1 MQLHMRDST
10 TSFGRLCSGSSACAA
25 CPLADE
31 DEGETLT
38 TRGTKKSGQPRPT
51 VARRRTPRCL
61 PRRLLSA
68 AMNTAD
74 ETPDSFTSA
83 WSKANF
89 PPENRDFVERFTA
102 EISISRYEFVGASY
116 RYISA
121 TRRDGTGEL
130 RIHSGCTTGFTEDEA
145 RHFGV
150 GSDEVRPATTQGVTW
165 LVGHPVH
172 GDLSLRGPNGSM
184 NKPEPERCSQCRIYE
199 LSLSG
204 VCPGCDDD

>member
-1 MQLHMRDST
+1 
-10 TSFGRLCSGSSACAA
+10 
-25 CPLADE
+25 
-31 DEGETLT
+31 
-38 TRGTKKSGQPRPT
+38 
-51 VARRRTPRCL
+51 
-61 PRRLLSA
+61 
-68 AMNTAD
+68 MNTAD

-83 WSKANF
+83 WSRASF
-89 PPENRDFVERFTA
+89 PPENRAFVERFTA
-102 EISISRYEFVGASY
+102 EIGISRYEFVGASY

-145 RHFGV
+145 RRFGV

-172 GDLSLRGPNGSM
+172 GDLSLRGANGST
-184 NKPEPERCSQCRIYE
+184 NKSDPVRCSQCGIYE

-204 VCPGCDDD
+204 VCPSCDDN